1 MRKIFKV
8 LLRWFRRLIS
18 PLGRREIIDI
28 SAAAALRTQ
37 SEPAE
42 VVSSWDDLLEGGKT
56 AKEWKK
62 HKEVLR
68 QRYLELIRDE
78 AKPAKVPLD
87 VKIHESVVVDEVYTR
102 QLISYNVEADE
113 RTRAYLGIPL
123 NRNGRVPGV
132 VALHST
138 VERGKEQMAGLVG
151 GSDKAHLDKLA
162 RRGYVVIAPD
172 HFTAGDRVPAGQWYE
187 TEWFYRKHP
196 QWSAVGK
203 FTYENAIAVDVLESL
218 EEVDPNR
225 LGALGHSLG
234 GHSTYFLSAYDER
247 IKAAACNCG
256 AGTFRHNPQV
266 GEWARDHWYVYFQHL
281 RPILQ
286 SGYLPPIDMHEI
298 IALIAPRAFLDISG
312 MNDGDGR
319 TQRQRVLMNMKIMA
333 VYELEKASEN
343 FAFYVHGQGHAVH
356 HDAHT
361 LMYAWLDK
369 HLK

>member
-1 MRKIFKV
+1 MRKQ
-8 LLRWFRRLIS
+8 S
-18 PLGRREIIDI
+18 GP
-28 SAAAALRTQ
+28 AAV
-37 SEPAE
+37 P
-42 VVSSWDDLLEGGKT
+42 SSWDDLLEGVET
-56 AKEWKK
+56 AKEWKI

-78 AKPAKVPLD
+78 AKPAKVPLE
-87 VKIHESVVVDEVYTR
+87 VRIHESVIVDEVYTR

-113 RTRAYLGIPL
+113 RTQAYLGIPL
-123 NRNGRVPGV
+123 NREGRVPGI

-151 GSDKAHLDKLA
+151 GSDKAHLDNLS

-172 HFTAGDRVPAGQWYE
+172 HFVAGDRVVPGQSYE
-187 TEWFYRKHP
+187 TGRFYRKHP

-203 FTYENAIAVDVLESL
+203 FTYENSIAVDVLQSL
-218 EEVDPNR
+218 EEVDPAR

-234 GHSTYFLSAYDER
+234 GHSTYFLSAYDKR
-247 IKAAACNCG
+247 IRAAACNCG
-256 AGTFRHNPQV
+256 AGTFRQNPQV

-319 TQRQRVLMNMKIMA
+319 TQRQRILMNMKIMA
-333 VYELEKASEN
+333 VYEMEKAAEN

-356 HDAHT
+356 HDAHM
-361 LMYAWLDK
+361 LMYAWMDK